1 MLFGQGHDGRLFV
14 VLLMFLLLVWWEIGN
29 KGLQE
34 RWYSVVLEDFLGGG
48 IPVEVTRLGRL
59 G

>member
-1 MLFGQGHDGRLFV
+1 MLFGQGHGGRLFV
-14 VLLMFLLLVWWEIGN
+14 VLSMFLLLNWWEIGN

-34 RWYSVVLEDFLGGG
+34 RWYSVVLADFLEGA
-48 IPVEVTRLGRL
+48 IPVGMTRLGRL